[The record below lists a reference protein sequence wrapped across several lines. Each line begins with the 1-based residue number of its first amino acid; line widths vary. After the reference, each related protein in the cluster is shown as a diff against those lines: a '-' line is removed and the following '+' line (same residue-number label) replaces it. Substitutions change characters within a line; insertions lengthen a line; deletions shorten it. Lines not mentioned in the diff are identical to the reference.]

1 MTNIALF
8 IEGCDPATDTL
19 EGFYEADKSLTQD
32 QKAKIDLHTGL
43 GIVTTFGGGPTP
55 SVTIVSLNHRDAG
68 RNAGEVLELDQMI
81 QLWELYCDLNGLP
94 SMSADDLLARLTNL
108 DIDRRDYTNQ
118 INWIS
123 GFIDGWDASDAM
135 AVA

>member
-19 EGFYEADKSLTQD
+19 EGFYEADKSLTPD

-43 GIVTTFGGGPTP
+43 GIVTTFDGGPTP
-55 SVTIVSLNHRDAG
+55 SVTIVSLSHRDG
-68 RNAGEVLELDQMI
+68 GFNAGEVLELDQMI
-81 QLWELYCDLNGLP
+81 QLWELYCELHGFPSKSADELLADLNHWGGE
-94 SMSADDLLARLTNL
+94 AHEIEAT
-108 DIDRRDYTNQ
+108 
-118 INWIS
+118 NWIS
-123 GFIDGWDASDAM
+123 AFIEGWDMCEAR